1 MSLQRMNAS
10 QVLAEPTPF
19 DAIIDAR
26 SPSEFALDHLPGAVS
41 WPVLDDEERRLV
53 GTDYKQVSAFEARK
67 MGAAM
72 VARNIADHIDRWTG
86 PLPRN
91 WRPLVY
97 CWRGGDRSGT
107 LAWFL
112 DRIGFKTTVLDG
124 GYKGFRAVV
133 RQELDDLPARFDWR
147 VLCGKTGSGK
157 TRLLQALHAEGAQVL
172 DLEALAH
179 HRGSVLGLVPGD
191 QQPSQKAMDSA
202 VWNALR
208 QLDPARPVY
217 VESESKKIGQVR
229 VPDVL
234 IETLM
239 QRGRCLLVDLP
250 QPSRLQLLLEDYDF
264 LVKDPEHL
272 CRQLDALVSLR
283 GKEQV
288 KAWQEAAR
296 AGQMAEVF
304 DELML
309 HHYDP
314 GYMKSLSNHYAG
326 LASAPIVQL
335 ETAEPE
341 DLTRAARLLIAP

>member
-1 MSLQRMNAS
+1 MSLQRLHAS
-10 QVLAEPTPF
+10 QVLAETTPF

-26 SPSEFALDHLPGAVS
+26 SPSEFALDHLPGAVN

-133 RQELDDLPARFDWR
+133 RQELDELPARFDWR

-157 TRLLQALHAEGAQVL
+157 TRLLQALRAEGAQVL

-202 VWNALR
+202 VWSALR

-217 VESESKKIGQVR
+217 VESESKKIGHIR
-229 VPDVL
+229 VPDML

-288 KAWQEAAR
+288 KAWQDAAR

-309 HHYDP
+309 RHYDP
-314 GYMKSLSNHYAG
+314 GYMKSLSNHYEG
-326 LASAPIVQL
+326 LAQAPTVQL
-335 ETAEPE
+335 ETATPE